1 MKIVKW
7 LIKYIIY
14 IAVTFLGIGIISYA
28 VSRATGMEFAETLQY
43 AGIICIVLGL
53 LSVVGNLNTT
63 TNVSYLQSRSISEKP
78 FGESAREDFESRDKS
93 FKFLSI
99 IGIVGLV
106 LIMASM
112 LI

>member
-1 MKIVKW
+1 MKIVRW

-14 IAVTFLGIGIISYA
+14 ISITLIVVGLASYA
-28 VSRATGMEFAETLQY
+28 ISKATGMAFAETLQY
-43 AGIICIVLGL
+43 AGIICAVLGM

-63 TNVSYLQSRSISEKP
+63 TNVTYLQSRSVSEKS
-78 FGESAREDFESRDKS
+78 FGESAKEDFESRDKS

-99 IGIVGLV
+99 TGFAGLV
-106 LIMASM
+106 LIMASL